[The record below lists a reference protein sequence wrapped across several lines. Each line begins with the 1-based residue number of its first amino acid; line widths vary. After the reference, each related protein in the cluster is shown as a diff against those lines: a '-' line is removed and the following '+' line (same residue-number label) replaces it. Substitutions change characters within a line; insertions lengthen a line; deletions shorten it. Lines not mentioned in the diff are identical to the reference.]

1 MIVMDEDIQ
10 RERADM
16 RIVGD
21 TGSFEPGEDII
32 NVGEL
37 NTKLPALSR
46 GKVDGNTRMVFT
58 LANGV
63 Q

>member
-1 MIVMDEDIQ
+1 MITMDEDIQ
-10 RERADM
+10 CGKTDM
-16 RIVGD
+16 RVVVD
-21 TGSFEPGEDII
+21 TGSLEPGEDVI
-32 NVGEL
+32 NMGEL

-58 LANGV
+58 LAEGV